1 MVLGEAGG
9 CGTEGG
15 GVGAVSDGGG
25 GERKKVGDGVP
36 GVEVEV
42 FGEEDGV
49 QEVVRGPEG
58 GGGGGTGG
66 DCGGT
71 VQLRCAGRPTRYDRW
86 TTSRRHRSRHG
97 VLSNN
102 GQAGP
107 PPTPLPDY
115 RDVSADPMRSRGC
128 NHLSSG

>member
-9 CGTEGG
+9 CGTEGD

-49 QEVVRGPEG
+49 QELVRVPVG
-58 GGGGGTGG
+58 GRGG

-71 VQLRCAGRPTRYDRW
+71 VQLRCAGQPTRYDRR
-86 TTSRRHRSRHG
+86 TTS
-97 VLSNN
+97 
-102 GQAGP
+102 
-107 PPTPLPDY
+107 
-115 RDVSADPMRSRGC
+115 
-128 NHLSSG
+128 

>member
-49 QEVVRGPEG
+49 QEVVRGPVG
-58 GGGGGTGG
+58 GGGGGGG
-66 DCGGT
+66 DWRGLWGNGSTAVCRST
-71 VQLRCAGRPTRYDRW
+71 DAVRSMDDQS
-86 TTSRRHRSRHG
+86 TTSF
-97 VLSNN
+97 
-102 GQAGP
+102 
-107 PPTPLPDY
+107 
-115 RDVSADPMRSRGC
+115 
-128 NHLSSG
+128 